1 MENVIP
7 YMVVCLAMCI
17 HKDRTNLAACGVFAF
32 FYSIALVIKFS
43 FGGTADYFIWSIA
56 TAPIFLIVMSMLSK
70 ITKLVILLCLTEI
83 VLLIIDIVSLVAY
96 NMEIEWLY
104 QLRWWPET
112 IAIAVQTAS
121 LLVRH
126 GTDNDRIHNAISNLL
141 SRPVELVRAKIYN

>member
-1 MENVIP
+1 MIDVIP

-32 FYSIALVIKFS
+32 FYSIALVIKYLHA
-43 FGGTADYFIWSIA
+43 GTPDYLIWSIA
-56 TAPIFLIVMSMLSK
+56 TTPLFLIAMSVMTK
-70 ITKLVILLCLTEI
+70 ITKLVIILSLTEL
-83 VLLIIDIVSLVAY
+83 VLLIIDVVSLVAY
-96 NMEIEWLY
+96 NMQIEWLY

-126 GTDNDRIHNAISNLL
+126 GTDNDRIRNAISNLR
-141 SRPVELVRAKIYN
+141 SRSVELVRAKIYN